1 MNYRKATFKDISSIS
16 SLITNLLGTCN
27 LESNKTI
34 LESNIEEV
42 SKSINNYYVCTVNSK
57 VVGACGI
64 SNTQKQDTY
73 NLKLKNVKEILYL
86 VVDKKY
92 QGNGIGTRL
101 LNLCSHN
108 CKNDIIYEAWGDNG
122 KYPNSKIVL
131 ERCGYEFYQ
140 DLGKDYYKKHNYCSR
155 CVNRNKECNEC
166 IAQIWIKHKS
176 I

>member
-1 MNYRKATFKDISSIS
+1 MNYRKATFKDINSIA
-16 SLITNLLGTCN
+16 SLVTNLLGTCN

-34 LESNIEEV
+34 LESNIEDV
-42 SKSINNYYVCTVNSK
+42 SKSINNYYVCTVNGK

-64 SNTQKQDTY
+64 SNIQKQDTY

-108 CKNDIIYEAWGDNG
+108 CKNDIIYE
-122 KYPNSKIVL
+122 VL

-166 IAQIWIKHKS
+166 IAQIWIKHES

>member
-1 MNYRKATFKDISSIS
+1 MNYRKATFKDINSIA
-16 SLITNLLGTCN
+16 SLVTNLLGTCN

-34 LESNIEEV
+34 LESNIEDV
-42 SKSINNYYVCTVNSK
+42 SKSINNYYVCTVNGK

-64 SNTQKQDTY
+64 SNIQKQDTY
-73 NLKLKNVKEILYL
+73 NLKLKNVK
-86 VVDKKY
+86 
-92 QGNGIGTRL
+92 
-101 LNLCSHN
+101 
-108 CKNDIIYEAWGDNG
+108 KNDIIYEAWGDNG

-140 DLGKDYYKKHNYCSR
+140 DLGKDYYKKHNYCS

-166 IAQIWIKHKS
+166 IAQIWIKHES

>member
-1 MNYRKATFKDISSIS
+1 MQIYFS
-16 SLITNLLGTCN
+16 
-27 LESNKTI
+27 
-34 LESNIEEV
+34 
-42 SKSINNYYVCTVNSK
+42 
-57 VVGACGI
+57 
-64 SNTQKQDTY
+64 Q
-73 NLKLKNVKEILYL
+73 

>member
-86 VVDKKY
+86 AVDKKY
-92 QGNGIGTRL
+92 QGNGNGTKL
-101 LNLCSHN
+101 LKLCSYN
-108 CKNDIIYEAWGDNG
+108 
-122 KYPNSKIVL
+122 
-131 ERCGYEFYQ
+131 
-140 DLGKDYYKKHNYCSR
+140 
-155 CVNRNKECNEC
+155 NKT
-166 IAQIWIKHKS
+166 IK
-176 I
+176 

>member
-1 MNYRKATFKDISSIS
+1 MNYRKATFKDINSIA
-16 SLITNLLGTCN
+16 SLVTNLLGTCN

-34 LESNIEEV
+34 LESNIEDV

-64 SNTQKQDTY
+64 SNIQKQDTY

-108 CKNDIIYEAWGDNG
+108 CKMILFMKHGEIMVNIQIQRLYWKDVDMNFI
-122 KYPNSKIVL
+122 KI
-131 ERCGYEFYQ
+131 
-140 DLGKDYYKKHNYCSR
+140 
-155 CVNRNKECNEC
+155 
-166 IAQIWIKHKS
+166 
-176 I
+176 